1 MSKSVDVELGEGD
14 LPEGSTRSRML
25 CNDLRLGVKNG
36 RNPPLSVSSSFGA
49 KVAVKPIDYQLLVR
63 SLSLVVEYKTGHLH
77 LSTPFASPQ
86 YPDQQMRRSV

>member
-1 MSKSVDVELGEGD
+1 MEFGEGN

-49 KVAVKPIDYQLLVR
+49 KVAVKPID
-63 SLSLVVEYKTGHLH
+63 
-77 LSTPFASPQ
+77 
-86 YPDQQMRRSV
+86 